1 MYAEEQVVPVY
12 RKFVNQHY
20 RLSAYLHTNGANSVD
35 GECMKL
41 VCCVGWR
48 GCDQLTMRAIS
59 VRLLPRGLETAFT
72 VFTHTVCLTSA
83 AVL

>member
-1 MYAEEQVVPVY
+1 VVPVY

-41 VCCVGWR
+41 VCCVR
-48 GCDQLTMRAIS
+48 VRAIS
-59 VRLLPRGLETAFT
+59 VYLSLRGLETAFT
-72 VFTHTVCLTSA
+72 VFTHTVC
-83 AVL
+83 